1 MTEESKENPPPGGYG
16 NDERDDTDRQRAEE
30 APVSRLEMETWEREG
45 RVEMEKLERHV
56 ANEFK
61 EVRYQFEVIAGRFED
76 MSAVVARLEEMSGK
90 VEEISGQMD
99 QLQRMIQQVANNS
112 SSGTGSSVAGHRKAP
127 GSPSTT
133 CRRCWGTC
141 WR

>member
-45 RVEMEKLERHV
+45 RVEMEKWEREREGRVEMKKWERHV

-90 VEEISGQMD
+90 VGDLGPDGPATADDSTGC
-99 QLQRMIQQVANNS
+99 QQQQQ
-112 SSGTGSSVAGHRKAP
+112 
-127 GSPSTT
+127 
-133 CRRCWGTC
+133 
-141 WR
+141 